1 MWKIW
6 LPRCVELTEPDVIL
20 HLGDC
25 QRDAEAL
32 HRQFP
37 SLPMQSVPGNCDWG
51 AVDAPEVLTEYG
63 GVRIL
68 MMHGHTRNVK
78 ASTLSAV
85 YAAREMGAQVLL
97 FGHTHRPLVDNDG
110 SLLVLNPDFT
120 RWLLDDL
127 GGLRRLPVG
136 HEPRLRGARLPL
148 HLRHRHHY
156 RRQNRLLHL
165 SDMKEET
172 Q

>member
-1 MWKIW
+1 MRI
-6 LPRCVELTEPDVIL
+6 LVLSDSHGNVENMARCVELTEPDVIL

-25 QRDAEAL
+25 RRDAEAL

-78 ASTLSAV
+78 ANTLSAV

-97 FGHTHRPLVDNDG
+97 FGHTHRPLVDYDG
-110 SLLVLNPDFT
+110 SLRVMNPGSVGRGFPCT
-120 RWLLDDL
+120 YGIVTIT
-127 GGLRRLPVG
+127 GGKIDCST
-136 HEPRLRGARLPL
+136 
-148 HLRHRHHY
+148 Y
-156 RRQNRLLHL
+156 RI
-165 SDMKEET
+165 
-172 Q
+172 

>member
-1 MWKIW
+1 MRI
-6 LPRCVELTEPDVIL
+6 LVLSDSHGNVENMARCVELTEPDVIL

-25 QRDAEAL
+25 QRDAETL

-78 ASTLSAV
+78 VSTLSAV

-97 FGHTHRPLVDNDG
+97 FGHTHRPLVDYDG
-110 SLLVLNPDFT
+110 SLWVMNPGSVGRGFPCT
-120 RWLLDDL
+120 YGIVTIT
-127 GGLRRLPVG
+127 GGKIDCST
-136 HEPRLRGARLPL
+136 
-148 HLRHRHHY
+148 Y
-156 RRQNRLLHL
+156 RI
-165 SDMKEET
+165 
-172 Q
+172 

>member
-1 MWKIW
+1 MRI
-6 LPRCVELTEPDVIL
+6 LVLSDSHGNVENMARCVELTEPDVIL

-25 QRDAEAL
+25 QRDAETL

-68 MMHGHTRNVK
+68 MMHGHTRTVK

-97 FGHTHRPLVDNDG
+97 FGHTHRPLVDYDG
-110 SLLVLNPDFT
+110 SLWVMNPGSVGRGFPCT
-120 RWLLDDL
+120 YGVVTIA
-127 GGLRRLPVG
+127 GGKIDCST
-136 HEPRLRGARLPL
+136 
-148 HLRHRHHY
+148 Y
-156 RRQNRLLHL
+156 RI
-165 SDMKEET
+165 
-172 Q
+172 

>member
-1 MWKIW
+1 MA
-6 LPRCVELTEPDVIL
+6 RCVELTEPDVIL

-25 QRDAEAL
+25 QRDAETL

-68 MMHGHTRNVK
+68 MMHGHTRTVK

-85 YAAREMGAQVLL
+85 YAARELGAQVLL
-97 FGHTHRPLVDNDG
+97 FGHTHRPLVDYDG
-110 SLLVLNPDFT
+110 SLWVMTPGSVGRGFPCT
-120 RWLLDDL
+120 YGIVTIT
-127 GGLRRLPVG
+127 GGKIDCST
-136 HEPRLRGARLPL
+136 
-148 HLRHRHHY
+148 Y
-156 RRQNRLLHL
+156 RI
-165 SDMKEET
+165 
-172 Q
+172 

>member
-1 MWKIW
+1 MVVQVLVVSDSHGRVDNMI
-6 LPRCVELTEPDVIL
+6 RAVERVQPDYVL

-25 QRDAEAL
+25 QRDLEKL
-32 HRQFP
+32 RREFP
-37 SLPMQSVPGNCDWG
+37 GLPMEGVPGNCDWG

-97 FGHTHRPLVDNDG
+97 FGHTHRPLVDYDG
-110 SLLVLNPDFT
+110 SLWVMNPGSVGRGFPCT
-120 RWLLDDL
+120 YGIVTIT
-127 GGLRRLPVG
+127 GGKIDCST
-136 HEPRLRGARLPL
+136 
-148 HLRHRHHY
+148 Y
-156 RRQNRLLHL
+156 RI
-165 SDMKEET
+165 
-172 Q
+172 

>member
-1 MWKIW
+1 MRI
-6 LPRCVELTEPDVIL
+6 LVLSDSHGNVENMARCVELTEPDVIL

-32 HRQFP
+32 HRQFL

-68 MMHGHTRNVK
+68 MMHGHTRNIK

-97 FGHTHRPLVDNDG
+97 FGHTHRPLCQQLEDG
-110 SLLVLNPDFT
+110 LWMLNPGT
-120 RWLLDDL
+120 ARTTYGVIELDR
-127 GGLRRLPVG
+127 GHIHCSLRQMP
-136 HEPRLRGARLPL
+136 
-148 HLRHRHHY
+148 
-156 RRQNRLLHL
+156 
-165 SDMKEET
+165 
-172 Q
+172 

>member
-1 MWKIW
+1 MRI
-6 LPRCVELTEPDVIL
+6 LVLSDSHGNVENMARCVELTEPDVIL

-25 QRDAEAL
+25 QRDAETL

-78 ASTLSAV
+78 ASTFSAV

-97 FGHTHRPLVDNDG
+97 FGHTHRPLVDYDG
-110 SLLVLNPDFT
+110 SLWVMNPGSVGRGFPCT
-120 RWLLDDL
+120 YGIVTIT
-127 GGLRRLPVG
+127 GGKIDCST
-136 HEPRLRGARLPL
+136 
-148 HLRHRHHY
+148 Y
-156 RRQNRLLHL
+156 RI
-165 SDMKEET
+165 
-172 Q
+172 